1 MLKMTTVGKN
11 EEKNEVL
18 SESEYSGDS
27 AEDRGEEVDELVD
40 TIRSKYPHLSRKKVA
55 GMTRAWRGRKAA
67 AIRRKAEK
75 EELIHLRKAVARKNK
90 MQMSVAQAPATTA
103 KSGFRKPQPA
113 PRTTSLGKQPEPE
126 NIFAAFF

>member
-1 MLKMTTVGKN
+1 MNTVAKN

-90 MQMSVAQAPATTA
+90 MQMSVAPAPASTA